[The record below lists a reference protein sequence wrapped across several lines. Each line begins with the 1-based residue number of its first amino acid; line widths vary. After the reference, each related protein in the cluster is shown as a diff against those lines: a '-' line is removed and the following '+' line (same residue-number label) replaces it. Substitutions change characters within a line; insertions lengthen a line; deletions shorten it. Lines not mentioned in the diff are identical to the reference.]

1 MKIQVYCSLTSRRRR
16 TADLTDA
23 AAVVLYTHAPPATVR
38 LHLLHAQMPT
48 QVRFMASCERR
59 KSGMSCCVTAK
70 DIDSG
75 HLFIHHINKQ
85 HKVHKLLRDI

>member
-1 MKIQVYCSLTSRRRR
+1 LYLTTKNHVYCSLTSRRRR

-48 QVRFMASCERR
+48 HVRFMASCERLGTVIT
-59 KSGMSCCVTAK
+59 S
-70 DIDSG
+70 
-75 HLFIHHINKQ
+75 FITGEDTDNGQ
-85 HKVHKLLRDI
+85 